1 MPNIITVKI
10 DVKKLDKARFF
21 PGKNGAL
28 YCDLVLIPMK
38 EQGRFGDT
46 HLVKQSATKEERQ
59 QRVQLPI
66 VGNATEKT
74 PRGDGYQEDAPS
86 ERAPAPRT
94 PPRRTP
100 PPAQPAQPD
109 PGDVPF

>member
-1 MPNIITVKI
+1 MPNIITLKL
-10 DVKKLDKARFF
+10 DVTKLDKSRFF
-21 PGKNGAL
+21 HANSGAV

-38 EQGRFGDT
+38 EPGRFGDT

-100 PPAQPAQPD
+100 PPAQEPID
-109 PGDVPF
+109 EDVPF